1 MSNPGAVGDGTVVL
15 TSYMPGSLMSPQ
27 DDVEAKRLLHNLMT
41 QSYTMLFLDYGP
53 EIPDGVPVGS
63 AERLVAVPHP
73 NVPGAVVEV
82 RLVMYVF
89 G

>member
-1 MSNPGAVGDGTVVL
+1 
-15 TSYMPGSLMSPQ
+15 
-27 DDVEAKRLLHNLMT
+27 
-41 QSYTMLFLDYGP
+41 MLFLDYGP
-53 EIPDGVPVGS
+53 PIPSGVPVGS
-63 AERLVAVPHP
+63 DTRLVAVEHP

>member
-1 MSNPGAVGDGTVVL
+1 MS
-15 TSYMPGSLMSPQ
+15 
-27 DDVEAKRLLHNLMT
+27 

-53 EIPDGVPVGS
+53 PIPPGVPVAS